1 MPLLPCVAR
10 SATYCVPM
18 VEGSGQGS
26 HVRLETLKQR
36 LRRCTAMLS
45 ASRRRHEVVDV
56 VGDAVSDE
64 EAAEAVSELLDVDAE
79 SAGEI
84 IEMPV
89 KAFSKER
96 TTHLEDE
103 TGRLQQ
109 KVATLSAEEPDAEA
123 SGA

>member
-1 MPLLPCVAR
+1 
-10 SATYCVPM
+10 M

-26 HVRLETLKQR
+26 HARLETLKQR

-64 EAAEAVSELLDVDAE
+64 EAAEAVRELLDVDAE

>member
-1 MPLLPCVAR
+1 
-10 SATYCVPM
+10 M
-18 VEGSGQGS
+18 VEASGQGQ

-36 LRRCTAMLS
+36 LRRCAALLS
-45 ASRRRHEVVDV
+45 ASRRRHEVVDA
-56 VGDAVSDE
+56 VGEAVSDE

-103 TGRLQQ
+103 TGRLEQ
-109 KVATLSAEEPDAEA
+109 KVAALSAEEPDAEA
-123 SGA
+123 SGS